1 MDLQFWSS
9 LSVLLY
15 KTFRKLK
22 EFFSPEHLAMTEAF
36 NANLSNGK
44 SLYINE
50 TFPVSMNSFFFLE
63 KLRCEI

>member
-9 LSVLLY
+9 LSVCCIKL
-15 KTFRKLK
+15 FRKLK
-22 EFFSPEHLAMTEAF
+22 NFFSPEHLAMTEAF

-50 TFPVSMNSFFFLE
+50 TFPVSMNSFLFLE